1 MDDSGERTPY
11 RRTAAWYDAIYR
23 ARGRDCAREVASISR
38 HWIDDGRSPETRRV
52 LELGC
57 GTGAHG
63 PGLSGHGALTGV
75 DRSPSMLEQARR
87 TGCYQHLLEADV
99 LALPRDRGY
108 ELVTSLFGV
117 FGYLEHPAQLHSALH
132 DAGRL
137 LVPGGTLLVEP
148 PILAERLQPPRVDHV
163 ETAFEGGT
171 LARTARA
178 RTEPGVLVIEFEWT
192 LAPGPGSHSPTDPV
206 RVIEEHRMLL
216 LPSTEWLGIARS
228 ALGPGFEVVLDEDGP
243 LGRGLLVAFNRDGA
257 VDTG

>member
-1 MDDSGERTPY
+1 M
-11 RRTAAWYDAIYR
+11 
-23 ARGRDCAREVASISR
+23 
-38 HWIDDGRSPETRRV
+38 

-117 FGYLEHPAQLHSALH
+117 FGYLEHPAQLHAALH

-148 PILAERLQPPRVDHV
+148 PIRPNDSSRRAPITSRPPSR
-163 ETAFEGGT
+163 EA
-171 LARTARA
+171 LARTA
-178 RTEPGVLVIEFEWT
+178 
-192 LAPGPGSHSPTDPV
+192 GPG
-206 RVIEEHRMLL
+206 R
-216 LPSTEWLGIARS
+216 
-228 ALGPGFEVVLDEDGP
+228 
-243 LGRGLLVAFNRDGA
+243 NRA
-257 VDTG
+257 SW